1 MVRVVE
7 YYNQF
12 QGVRTRLTGLPPWA
26 RSLIFLASLP
36 GVLLVALSILAFLVS
51 ILALLLLTV
60 PLYRLLKLITG
71 VEDEN
76 RAVPAG
82 SAGTGFGLDFGSA
95 GFGSPDFGSPG
106 RKRVDATVTDAAA
119 NDAPAAGQGL

>member
-26 RSLIFLASLP
+26 RFLIFLASLP
-36 GVLLVALSILAFLVS
+36 GIVLIALSILAFLVS
-51 ILALLLLTV
+51 LLALLLLTV
-60 PLYRLLKLITG
+60 PLYRLLKVITG
-71 VEDEN
+71 VESEN

-82 SAGTGFGLDFGSA
+82 AADAGFGL
-95 GFGSPDFGSPG
+95 DFGSPG
-106 RKRVDATVTDAAA
+106 RKRVDATVTDA
-119 NDAPAAGQGL
+119 PAAEQGL